1 MGGGRGEEEDE
12 QCKKSN
18 VPPPKTKTLEPQV
31 DKLYSIDEER
41 VVKLS
46 TEEMSFMR

>member
-1 MGGGRGEEEDE
+1 VAGLWAEAGARKKMNSA
-12 QCKKSN
+12 KKSN

-31 DKLYSIDEER
+31 DRLYSIDEER

-46 TEEMSFMR
+46 